1 MLLLQYTKCFYRNG
15 YIENSDITCI
25 SISRYQ
31 VDFEHET
38 CLGSGAFGLVFQA
51 KNKLDDCQ
59 YAVKRIRLPNK
70 YVFIYRCLHPVM
82 NSPV

>member
-1 MLLLQYTKCFYRNG
+1 M
-15 YIENSDITCI
+15 
-25 SISRYQ
+25 
-31 VDFEHET
+31 DFEHET

-70 YVFIYRCLHPVM
+70 YVPRNKCLVAFKNILDSLCYSLKALECFGNVRNEAMLP
-82 NSPV
+82 

>member
-1 MLLLQYTKCFYRNG
+1 MLFCNNVLYHELFWGK
-15 YIENSDITCI
+15 ITLHYDHICGI
-25 SISRYQ
+25 FSSCRYQ
-31 VDFEHET
+31 LDFEHET

-70 YVFIYRCLHPVM
+70 YVSSDKCFHC
-82 NSPV
+82 N

>member
-1 MLLLQYTKCFYRNG
+1 VKGLERNPAIAAFIFG
-15 YIENSDITCI
+15 NNDVILPY
-25 SISRYQ
+25 RYQ
-31 VDFEHET
+31 LDFEHET

-70 YVFIYRCLHPVM
+70 YVLVPLF
-82 NSPV
+82 